1 MVFWFHKKRETGE
14 EFTSSAYLL
23 TSKDRECTVG
33 LEYCILCITVDT
45 NTHTY
50 VPMLTLVSMTSDKRL
65 RLGGARST
73 VHWKGSRSS
82 QGLLDRWTSQL
93 DLGCT
98 TGGVTFNLN
107 NGTKSHL
114 IIVKLLEN
122 TFLGMTK
129 VRDWPI
135 LTLAMLSVKTEQIQN
150 FALFWDCCRRPKSVI
165 SGNLS
170 KNTHVWATQW
180 TTSSELKVKFDPSL
194 DRS

>member
-1 MVFWFHKKRETGE
+1 MCLGIICTRMCFWKEWKWD
-14 EFTSSAYLL
+14 SQLL
-23 TSKDRECTVG
+23 RV
-33 LEYCILCITVDT
+33 LI
-45 NTHTY
+45 
-50 VPMLTLVSMTSDKRL
+50 
-65 RLGGARST
+65 
-73 VHWKGSRSS
+73 
-82 QGLLDRWTSQL
+82 QGLLNRWTSQL